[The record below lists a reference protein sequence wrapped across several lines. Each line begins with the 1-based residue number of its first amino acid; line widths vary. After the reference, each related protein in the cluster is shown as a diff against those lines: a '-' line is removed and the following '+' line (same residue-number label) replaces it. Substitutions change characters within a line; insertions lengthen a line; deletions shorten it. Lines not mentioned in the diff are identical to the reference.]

1 MEDVSMGMW
10 VEQFNRSRP
19 VEYVHSLK
27 FCQFGC
33 IEGYYTAHYQTPRQM
48 ICLWEKLK
56 KQGRAQCCNE
66 IMIRT
71 SVNERPKCRN
81 RERMITRFGEMRT
94 GSWMRVTT
102 WGDCPE
108 KLKI

>member
-1 MEDVSMGMW
+1 
-10 VEQFNRSRP
+10 
-19 VEYVHSLK
+19 
-27 FCQFGC
+27 
-33 IEGYYTAHYQTPRQM
+33 
-48 ICLWEKLK
+48 
-56 KQGRAQCCNE
+56 
-66 IMIRT
+66 MIRT